1 MNKGGLKWITVAGLV
16 ATVVAATVIILP
28 AVRSAIRTDDQ
39 KRQRIEELYAG
50 YRASF
55 PNVPEMTVDQ
65 LLVAQKTGQ
74 VVLVDVRKPAE
85 QNVSM
90 IPGAIPA
97 RQFEEEGERYEEKQ
111 IVVYCTI
118 GYRSGLYAKKFN
130 EQGYRAVNLKGGI
143 LAWVHAGQMIVN
155 HNGQTNRVCVY
166 GRKRNLLPHEYQA
179 AW

>member
-16 ATVVAATVIILP
+16 ATAVAATLIILP
-28 AVRSAIRTDDQ
+28 AVRSSKLTDEQ
-39 KRQRIEELYAG
+39 RRQRIEDLYAE

-55 PNVPEMTVDQ
+55 PDVPEMTVDQ
-65 LLVAQKTGQ
+65 LLAAQKTGQ
-74 VVLVDVRKPAE
+74 VVLVDVRGADE
-85 QNVSM
+85 QDVSM

-97 RQFEEEGERYEEKQ
+97 RRFEEEGERYEEKQ

-118 GYRSGLYAKKFN
+118 GYRSGLYAKKLD
-130 EQGYRAVNLKGGI
+130 EQGYRAVNLEGGI